1 MKILNFPLPFRFVMS
16 SLGMTFAN
24 PKKMKRLN
32 FSLPFGGVWYTG
44 IGSGNRYL
52 IHFLLYSYIWINVKN
67 IEME

>member
-32 FSLPFGGVWYTG
+32 FHLS
-44 IGSGNRYL
+44 
-52 IHFLLYSYIWINVKN
+52 
-67 IEME
+67 